1 MSVRGDH
8 AVVIGGSMAGLFTA
22 RALHEHFV
30 RVTVLDRDPLVA
42 GLPAKGAGGQHLM
55 EFASQR
61 RGTPQAFHVHALI
74 YGSRLCLDDLYGG
87 GFTDAMLA
95 AGASYL
101 DMAREHAILTPGG
114 WILRHPGELMSV
126 YATRYTTEG
135 VVRGLTAAL
144 PTVELR
150 QGLVTGLLAS
160 ADDSV
165 VTGVVYQS
173 DDGGGTLEADL
184 VVDAS
189 GRGSRA
195 PAWIE
200 RLGYQPPEES
210 LVHSHLGYA
219 TVYCRVPDG
228 AWPGDIRSLT
238 ATPVPGTTR
247 GVSFNPQEDG
257 LYGLIAVGQNRD
269 YPPDDREG
277 FTEFLRTAVCPLPY
291 EIFRESEQLT
301 DIRTTRTSANRLR
314 HWHEL
319 TRLPGGFVALGDAAA
334 AFNPTYGQGICTA
347 AYNARTL
354 RDRLREHD
362 DVTAAGAGIHT
373 ELINSSQLAWF
384 IATQSDLAFE
394 ATESRGVAPAPA
406 ETERFFRRL
415 RQVATRDPIVAH
427 AFLKAIMSLDAAQL
441 GDPDVIARVTGHQ
454 EIPEPTL
461 AEMARPP
468 AWADTTSLS
477 TNGASTDNLDR
488 EAIAS

>member
-1 MSVRGDH
+1 MPVRGDH
-8 AVVIGGSMAGLFTA
+8 AVVIGGSMAGLFAA
-22 RALHEHFV
+22 RALHEHFD
-30 RVTVLDRDPLVA
+30 RVTVLDRDPLTA
-42 GLPAKGAGGQHLM
+42 ELPAKGAGGEHLTA
-55 EFASQR
+55 FAAQR
-61 RGTPQAFHVHALI
+61 KGAPQAFHVHALI

-101 DMAREHAILTPGG
+101 DMARQHAILTPGG
-114 WILRHPGELMSV
+114 WIRRHPGELMSA

-135 VVRGLTAAL
+135 VVRGLTASL

-150 QGLVTGLLAS
+150 EGLVTGLLS
-160 ADDSV
+160 SGNGSV
-165 VTGVVYQS
+165 VTGVAYQG
-173 DDGGGTLEADL
+173 DGGAGTLEADL

-200 RLGYQPPEES
+200 QLGYRPPEES

-257 LYGLIAVGQNRD
+257 IYGLIAVGQNRD
-269 YPPDDREG
+269 YPPDDRDG

-291 EIFRESEQLT
+291 EIWRESEQLT
-301 DIRTTRTSANRLR
+301 EIRTTRTSANRLR
-314 HWHEL
+314 HWHEVSE
-319 TRLPGGFVALGDAAA
+319 LPAGFVALGDAAA

-354 RDRLREHD
+354 RDRLRGHD
-362 DVTAAGAGIHT
+362 DQAGATTGIHA
-373 ELINSSQLAWF
+373 ELITTSQLAWF

-394 ATESRGVAPAPA
+394 GTESRGVEPAPP
-406 ETERFFRRL
+406 ETDQFFRRL
-415 RQVATRDPIVAH
+415 RQVATRDPQVAH
-427 AFLKAIMSLDAAQL
+427 GFLKAIMTLDAAPL
-441 GDPDVIARVTGHQ
+441 GDPDVITRVTTHP

-461 AEMARPP
+461 AELAEPP
-468 AWADTTSLS
+468 AWAYTDSNETREVV
-477 TNGASTDNLDR
+477 AS
-488 EAIAS
+488 

>member
-1 MSVRGDH
+1 MTVRGDH
-8 AVVIGGSMAGLFTA
+8 AVVIGGSLAGLFAA
-22 RALHEHFV
+22 RALSGHFA
-30 RVTVLDRDPLVA
+30 RVTVLDRDPLLA
-42 GLPAKGAGGQHLM
+42 ALPAKTSDGAHLTAFAGQRSG
-55 EFASQR
+55 A
-61 RGTPQAFHVHALI
+61 PQAFHVHALI

-95 AGASYL
+95 AGATYL

-114 WILRHPGELMSV
+114 WIRRHPGGFMSA

-135 VVRGLTAAL
+135 VVRRLTAAL
-144 PTVELR
+144 PEVEPL
-150 QGLVTGLLAS
+150 QGLVTGLLA
-160 ADDSV
+160 APGAGA
-165 VTGVVYQS
+165 VTGVAYRT
-173 DDGGGTLEADL
+173 DDAEATLEADL

-200 RLGYQPPEES
+200 RLGYRPPQES

-219 TVYCRVPDG
+219 TVYCRVPEG

-257 LYGLIAVGQNRD
+257 VYGLIAVGQNRD
-269 YPPDDREG
+269 HPPDDRAG
-277 FTEFLRTAVCPLPY
+277 FTEFLRTAVCPLPH
-291 EIFRESEQLT
+291 EIWRESEQLT

-319 TRLPGGFVALGDAAA
+319 ERLPSGFVALGDAAA

-354 RDRLREHD
+354 RDRLRAHD
-362 DVTAAGAGIHT
+362 DVGGATEGIHT
-373 ELINSSQLAWF
+373 ELIGTSQLAWF

-394 ATESRGVAPAPA
+394 GTEARGVEPAPP
-406 ETERFFRRL
+406 ETDAFFRRL
-415 RQVATRDPIVAH
+415 RQVATRDPLVANR
-427 AFLKAIMSLDAAQL
+427 FLRAIMTLDAAPL
-441 GDPDVIARVTGHQ
+441 GDPEVIARVTDHP

-461 AEMARPP
+461 ADLARPP
-468 AWADTTSLS
+468 LWADTDDLEAV
-477 TNGASTDNLDR
+477 AS
-488 EAIAS
+488 